1 MDPLFC
7 CKHTEIVDKI
17 RDQINWMGL
26 KETRGNP
33 DQGAFSGKRGGN
45 HMSSVDTSWRF
56 SFIWGTGDMAL
67 QTLVKTWDFI
77 QVWWET
83 FGGVILN
90 GPISQI
96 LGYFPFLEE
105 WKILHTQ
112 RIVYWMSKRKGRWNK
127 LRNKKF

>member
-77 QVWWET
+77 QVW
-83 FGGVILN
+83 
-90 GPISQI
+90 
-96 LGYFPFLEE
+96 
-105 WKILHTQ
+105 
-112 RIVYWMSKRKGRWNK
+112 
-127 LRNKKF
+127 